1 MESFKSLHCMPE
13 HDTPQCLVLITS
25 VVQQRMAEWMYV
37 SVKKSIQSCK
47 GVIWLGPRLVA
58 LSSCSAGSHQNT
70 TTDISPVLDRE
81 CKCNSDAVQ
90 RPGGARGSK
99 FPLPEQWKTVGS
111 LPTDQRSRQM
121 KNRLVFWV
129 FKPSLSFIV
138 NIPAL
143 AYPLLYELRCMA
155 MMTVKVA
162 GRQQKS

>member
-1 MESFKSLHCMPE
+1 
-13 HDTPQCLVLITS
+13 
-25 VVQQRMAEWMYV
+25 MYV
-37 SVKKSIQSCK
+37 SVSKSIQSCK

-58 LSSCSAGSHQNT
+58 LSSSSAGSHQT
-70 TTDISPVLDRE
+70 STYATTDISPVLDRE
-81 CKCNSDAVQ
+81 CKCNSNAVQ
-90 RPGGARGSK
+90 RPSGASGSE
-99 FPLPEQWKTVGS
+99 FPLPKQWKTLDS

-129 FKPSLSFIV
+129 FKPSRSFIV